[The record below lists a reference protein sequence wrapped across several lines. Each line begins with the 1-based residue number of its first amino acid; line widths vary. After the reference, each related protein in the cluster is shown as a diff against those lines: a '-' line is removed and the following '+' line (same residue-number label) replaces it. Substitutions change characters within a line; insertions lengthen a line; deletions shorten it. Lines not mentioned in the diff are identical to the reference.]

1 MTESPE
7 LLNMPKNLNTYLG
20 QKGYTILKS
29 DLSIKQQTTI
39 KEALMVKPY
48 TPGSPIQNANTTFPV
63 YRESGNKLYLPRH
76 FGERYFGPP
85 KEYKIPEGDDI
96 DLVFNGSLRDYQV
109 PVVEKFLDESITS
122 KGGGLLE
129 LPCAFGKC
137 LGINTKVL
145 MYDGSIRLVQDIK
158 VGDVLMGDD
167 STPRNVLSLAR
178 GREMMYKISSKK
190 GDEYIVNESHILSL
204 KSSSNYN
211 KNIRKGTIVDISVK
225 DYLNLPKTFHGKAG
239 ILYGYKV
246 GIDFEYKEVDLD
258 PYLLGFWLGDGSSAS
273 PIITTQEGCIIKYLV
288 ELFKTKYTELCLIYR
303 SKYDYKIDVCGKFTG
318 RDNMFMRLLRKYSL
332 LKNKHIPDIYKHNT
346 REIRLQ
352 VLAGLLDSDGYNKGG
367 CYEIT
372 QKNHQLAEDIVFL
385 ARSLGFASYAKR
397 VTKVCTN
404 SRNGRVAG
412 QYTLVSIYGSG
423 LEQIPVLCK
432 RKKCEPRRLIKSAL
446 SYRISVEKLQEDDYY
461 GFEIDGNKRF
471 VLGDFSVTH
480 NTSLS
485 LYLLTQLRKKTI
497 VIVHKEFLLNQ
508 WVERI
513 KQFLPSARIGRIQ
526 GQTIDIENK
535 DIVLC
540 MLQSLSMKEYDSKIF
555 DSFGFTII
563 DECHHISS
571 EVFSRALFKL
581 VTKYML
587 GLSAT
592 MNRKDGT
599 TKVFKMFL
607 GEVVYKAVRNKDEQ
621 VVVRGITY
629 KTNDDDFNE
638 ISTDFRGNVAYS
650 TMISKLCSFSH
661 RTEFI
666 IRVIQ
671 DMVKENPQ
679 VQIMVIAHNKN
690 VLNYIHDAIEHRQ
703 IASVGY
709 YVGGMKEAQL
719 KKSEDKQI
727 VIATYQM
734 ASEGLDIKTLNALVM
749 VSPKTD
755 IEQTVGRILRQKH
768 ASPVVV
774 DIVDT
779 HEPFQKQWMK
789 RKKFYKTQNYKIIE
803 TDSNK
808 YTTNY
813 SKWRLS
819 FQPSWVDTCDP
830 SESSSSSDNESNDDD
845 QKPVG
850 KCLIKLKK

>member
-1 MTESPE
+1 MTTESPE

-29 DLSIKQQTTI
+29 DLSIKQQTAI

-48 TPGSPIQNANTTFPV
+48 TPGSPMQNTNTTFPV

-76 FGERYFGPP
+76 FGERYFGAP

-109 PVVEKFLDESITS
+109 PVVEKFLDESVTS

-129 LPCAFGKC
+129 LPCAFGK
-137 LGINTKVL
+137 
-145 MYDGSIRLVQDIK
+145 
-158 VGDVLMGDD
+158 
-167 STPRNVLSLAR
+167 
-178 GREMMYKISSKK
+178 
-190 GDEYIVNESHILSL
+190 
-204 KSSSNYN
+204 
-211 KNIRKGTIVDISVK
+211 
-225 DYLNLPKTFHGKAG
+225 
-239 ILYGYKV
+239 
-246 GIDFEYKEVDLD
+246 
-258 PYLLGFWLGDGSSAS
+258 
-273 PIITTQEGCIIKYLV
+273 
-288 ELFKTKYTELCLIYR
+288 
-303 SKYDYKIDVCGKFTG
+303 
-318 RDNMFMRLLRKYSL
+318 
-332 LKNKHIPDIYKHNT
+332 
-346 REIRLQ
+346 
-352 VLAGLLDSDGYNKGG
+352 
-367 CYEIT
+367 
-372 QKNHQLAEDIVFL
+372 
-385 ARSLGFASYAKR
+385 
-397 VTKVCTN
+397 
-404 SRNGRVAG
+404 
-412 QYTLVSIYGSG
+412 
-423 LEQIPVLCK
+423 
-432 RKKCEPRRLIKSAL
+432 
-446 SYRISVEKLQEDDYY
+446 
-461 GFEIDGNKRF
+461 
-471 VLGDFSVTH
+471 
-480 NTSLS
+480 TSLS

-513 KQFLPSARIGRIQ
+513 QQFVPDARIGRIQ

-629 KTNDDDFNE
+629 KTNDDEFNE
-638 ISTDFRGNVAYS
+638 VTTDFRGNVAYS

-690 VLNYIHDAIEHRQ
+690 VLNYIHDAIEHRK

-719 KKSEDKQI
+719 KNSEDKQV
-727 VIATYQM
+727 VIATFAM
-734 ASEGLDIKTLNALVM
+734 ASEGLDIKTLNALIM

-768 ASPVVV
+768 SSPVVV

-779 HEPFQKQWMK
+779 HDPFQKQWMK

-808 YTTNY
+808 YTTDY

-819 FQPSWVDTCDP
+819 FQPSWVDTCEP
-830 SESSSSSDNESNDDD
+830 NESSSSSEEED
-845 QKPVG
+845 QIKPVG